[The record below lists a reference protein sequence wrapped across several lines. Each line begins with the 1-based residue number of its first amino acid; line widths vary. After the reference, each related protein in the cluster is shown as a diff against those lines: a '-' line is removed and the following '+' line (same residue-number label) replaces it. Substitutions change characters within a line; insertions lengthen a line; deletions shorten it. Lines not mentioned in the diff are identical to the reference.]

1 MTNLGE
7 HVSEKPIIVAMD
19 LEGCLV
25 PEIWI
30 GVAEKTGIAELRL
43 TTREISDY
51 DELMQ
56 GRLRVLDQ
64 HGLVLDDIQKVI
76 ASLGPLPGA
85 VEYVNW
91 VRSRFPFIILS
102 DTFYEF
108 AEPLMA
114 QLGHPTLFCHTLDVA
129 ENGRIAGYRLRTV
142 DGKRGAVRGFQ
153 DNGFFVIA
161 AGDSYNDTTMLSQAD
176 RGILFRAP
184 ENVRREFPQFAAMTE
199 YGQLQEA
206 LAGIANQVER

>member
-1 MTNLGE
+1 M
-7 HVSEKPIIVAMD
+7 SRKPVLVAMD

-43 TTREISDY
+43 TTRDITDY

-56 GRLRVLDQ
+56 RRLKIMDA
-64 HGLVLDDIQKVI
+64 HGLRIQDIQDVI

-85 VEYVNW
+85 LDYVDW
-91 VRSRFPFIILS
+91 VRSRFPFVILS

-108 AEPLMA
+108 AEPLMK
-114 QLGHPTLFCHTLDVA
+114 QLGRPTLLCHTLHI
-129 ENGRIAGYRLRTV
+129 ESGGRISGYRLRTV

-161 AGDSYNDTTMLSQAD
+161 AGDSYNDTTMLTQAD

-184 ENVRREFPQFAAMTE
+184 ANVIAEFPNFPACAEYSALENTIASFAD
-199 YGQLQEA
+199 Q
-206 LAGIANQVER
+206 AGS